1 MWLTFSKRRAWTH
14 DPRASDPSVRPGAIG
29 RTLTPCAVRTSNS
42 MKAQDLKNDTDRKA
56 AERSERRHRART
68 YKDRPIQRKEKPEKD
83 STDER

>member
-1 MWLTFSKRRAWTH
+1 
-14 DPRASDPSVRPGAIG
+14 
-29 RTLTPCAVRTSNS
+29 